1 MSNTITTEKNTSK
14 KFKAILAGGL
24 VLGIGAAVTMA
35 SWTDEEWASAS
46 FSSGEF
52 VLESSTDGE
61 TFKSHTQVGDGQS
74 SQLQFDLDTEDL
86 GPGQKLAAPFAL
98 RLADETTHDAV
109 VKMSGPASDEM
120 GLTYDLEHV
129 DSFDK
134 CTTATQG
141 TTQGTAVGFDLE
153 AGEDTSA
160 GEAEILC
167 FHVEASQDLK
177 QDQSASPTWTFHA
190 SLPESAN

>member
-1 MSNTITTEKNTSK
+1 MARRSS
-14 KFKAILAGGL
+14 LR
-24 VLGIGAAVTMA
+24 IGAAVTMA

-61 TFKSHTQVGDGQS
+61 KFKPHTPDQVTEDQY
-74 SQLQFDLDTEDL
+74 SQLQFDLNTEDL
-86 GPGQKLAAPFAL
+86 GPGEKLAAPFAL
-98 RLADETTHDAV
+98 RLADKTTHDAV

-120 GLTYDLEHV
+120 GLTYDVEHV
-129 DSFDK
+129 DSFDA

-141 TTQGTAVGFDLE
+141 TTQGTAVGFDLK
-153 AGEDTSA
+153 AGEGTSA

-167 FHVEASQDLK
+167 FHVEA
-177 QDQSASPTWTFHA
+177 FRI
-190 SLPESAN
+190 